1 MRAPMKKNAITHRIL
16 CYIIAAF
23 LLPAGCAPKVE
34 PGGADSTESA
44 APVATAEATVQTT
57 SATVVNRDLLLDPAR
72 TEDADS
78 LLVGGYLYEGLVNTD
93 DNGDIQPG
101 IAFAWI
107 VSDDELDYIFEI
119 RQDAR
124 FSDGSPITVDAI
136 AENFNRWFEPKH
148 PLHEDGN
155 FPAWKKYF
163 LGFNGER
170 DANNR
175 AVSQID
181 GVQKVDVNTFIVHL
195 NRPEAQLL
203 NYLAEPSFAILS
215 PAALADNPDYGARQS
230 AIVSSGQYVVTSWT
244 DEGMTLSPNP
254 LYWGSAGDGD
264 LNFIWR

>member
-1 MRAPMKKNAITHRIL
+1 MKKLTICQTLRFIVV
-16 CYIIAAF
+16 AF
-23 LLPAGCAPKVE
+23 LLPAGCAPKDG

-44 APVATAEATVQTT
+44 APVAMAEATVQTT
-57 SATVVNRDLLLDPAR
+57 SATVVHRDLLLDPAR

-78 LLVGGYLYEGLVNTD
+78 LLVNGYLYEGLVNPG
-93 DNGDIQPG
+93 DNGAIQPG
-101 IAFAWI
+101 IALSWV

-119 RQDAR
+119 RQGAR
-124 FSDGSPITVDAI
+124 FSDGSPITVDAV
-136 AENFNRWFEPKH
+136 AENFNRWFEPEH
-148 PLHEDGN
+148 PLHGDGN
-155 FPAWKKYF
+155 FPIWKKYF

-181 GVQKVDVNTFIVHL
+181 GAQKVDVNTFIIHL

-215 PAALADNPDYGARQS
+215 PVALAGNPGYGARQS
-230 AIVSSGQYVVTSWT
+230 AIVSSGKYVVASWT

-254 LYWGSAGDGD
+254 LYWGPAGDGD
-264 LNFIWR
+264 LNFIWK